1 MLAAFRANL
10 LPSVDIRASQC
21 LGQCGNGPMVLVLP
35 DQVWYAQ
42 IHPDEVSA
50 IVQRHLW
57 QGQRVEALLYPKYHS
72 PK

>member
-1 MLAAFRANL
+1 
-10 LPSVDIRASQC
+10 
-21 LGQCGNGPMVLVLP
+21 MVLVLP